1 MEEILTLVINDDIR
15 LPVESFSETLIDAHK
30 ETQRPEVHIKLKGIN
45 AVEDEDLQKLFTIV
59 INNLELY
66 KNGLSIWAS
75 SNYSK
80 ILRMGLDIS
89 GEMVE
94 YSLIFI

>member
-30 ETQRPEVHIKLKGIN
+30 ETKRPEVHIKLKGIN

-66 KNGLSIWAS
+66 KNGLSIWTS